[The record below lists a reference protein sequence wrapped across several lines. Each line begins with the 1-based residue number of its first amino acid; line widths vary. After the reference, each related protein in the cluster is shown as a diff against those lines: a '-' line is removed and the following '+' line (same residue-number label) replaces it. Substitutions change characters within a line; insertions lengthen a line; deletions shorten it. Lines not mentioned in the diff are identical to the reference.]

1 MTADPELTIA
11 WGASSHRGVRRQLN
25 EDGYL
30 ASGGVFLVADG
41 MGGHDAGEV
50 ASATALDALRPL
62 AEVVRIEPQHV
73 ESLLT
78 VAQERVRAI
87 DTGAAGRGAGTTL
100 TGVVVAYLED
110 IAYWLFVNVGDSRTY
125 LLSGGRLD
133 QVSVDHSEVQELIDA
148 GVLTQ
153 DEARTHPRRNVITR
167 ALGSH
172 DEPRADFRYVPVV
185 AHDRVL
191 VCSDGLT
198 GELTDAGIAEILLA
212 HPDPQRAAG
221 ALVEGAIAAGGRD
234 NITVIVVDATG
245 VSSYP
250 SGADTLPRG
259 EFEMAD
265 DDTLPRDAFPARA
278 AQDLPAQPE
287 PENEPEPEHAPGG
300 EAEDG
305 AELSEQGAGE
315 VQAESRGS
323 A

>member
-1 MTADPELTIA
+1 MTAEHCLTIA

-30 ASGGVFLVADG
+30 AAGGVFLVADG

-62 AEVVRIEPQHV
+62 TEVPRIEPHYV
-73 ESLLT
+73 EQLLS

-110 IAYWLFVNVGDSRTY
+110 VAYWLFVNVGDSRTY

-133 QVSVDHSEVQELIDA
+133 QVSVDHSEVQELVDA
-148 GVLTQ
+148 GVLTRDQ
-153 DEARTHPRRNVITR
+153 ARTHPRRNVITR

-185 AHDRVL
+185 MHDRVL

-198 GELTDAGIAEILLA
+198 GEITDERISEILLA
-212 HPDPQRAAG
+212 NPDAQRAAG
-221 ALVEGAIAAGGRD
+221 ALVEAAIAAGGRD

-245 VSSYP
+245 V
-250 SGADTLPRG
+250 GAQAGDGDTLPRG
-259 EFEMAD
+259 AAAAAD
-265 DDTLPRDAFPARA
+265 DDTLPREAYQPAPG
-278 AQDLPAQPE
+278 AQTAR
-287 PENEPEPEHAPGG
+287 ENE
-300 EAEDG
+300 
-305 AELSEQGAGE
+305 
-315 VQAESRGS
+315 
-323 A
+323 